1 MLSCFPVLRGHY
13 LNHEGVEPMNKEAV
27 QADMNEAQDI
37 MHKLWAIGDRLN
49 DKLENMPSDQLDGD
63 FTEAEERE
71 REALV
76 ELRDEVNNAGYS
88 LELGLADAELAF
100 LPSATA
106 RTERALRCGHF

>member
-1 MLSCFPVLRGHY
+1 
-13 LNHEGVEPMNKEAV
+13 MNKEAV

-49 DKLENMPSDQLDGD
+49 DKLENIDTEDED

-71 REALV
+71 LEALV

-88 LELGLADAELAF
+88 LELGLADAELAIV
-100 LPSATA
+100 
-106 RTERALRCGHF
+106 

>member
-13 LNHEGVEPMNKEAV
+13 LNHERVEPMNKEAV

-49 DKLENMPSDQLDGD
+49 DKLENINTEDDN

-71 REALV
+71 LEALV